1 MAKRPIV
8 SNKVV
13 ERSIGTRMYKRELEK
28 YNICT
33 QASVSFQ
40 TLPPFY
46 EIEAVTFDPETRAA
60 AITFLV
66 SKVKGMATYPVAV
79 TPKLRNYM
87 HDYNET
93 VERELRAITL
103 TNEVLENL
111 TRHHD
116 ELIARFAIDIV
127 GTIKNADIYPSWFV
141 EEIAT
146 GDLNFEVEKAYKGIE
161 FFKRA
166 LKEGEKDLCA
176 QIEAQSDFIGRAEA
190 AKRENER
197 VIFESGELCGNMLQN
212 PGAYFKFPLFAKM
225 RARKKIEAL
234 QLQIDSLKSALVD
247 LSKKISEAE
256 EKKQKL
262 RQDMQEL
269 LWSYEEA
276 IEKENAKIEKARAR
290 YQRIMNSIIPLA

>member
-8 SNKVV
+8 SDKAVMRVV
-13 ERSIGTRMYKRELEK
+13 EERKYKREIEK

-33 QASVSFQ
+33 QADISFR

-66 SKVKGMATYPVAV
+66 SKVKGMAAYPVAV

-111 TRHHD
+111 PRHHD

-127 GTIKNADIYPSWFV
+127 GTIKNADVYPSWFV

-146 GDLNFEVEKAYKGIE
+146 SDLNFEVEKAYKGIE
-161 FFKRA
+161 FFKRV
-166 LKEGEKDLCA
+166 LKEGEKDLCV
-176 QIEAQSDFIGRAEA
+176 QIQDQDAFLQKAEA
-190 AKRENER
+190 AKRKNELA
-197 VIFESGELCGNMLQN
+197 VLESEALCENMLQTPRN
-212 PGAYFKFPLFAKM
+212 FFKFPLFAKS
-225 RARKKIEAL
+225 RARKKVNAL
-234 QLQIDSLKSALVD
+234 LLQTDRLKSALAD
-247 LSKKISEAE
+247 LSKKICQAE
-256 EKKQKL
+256 DKKQKL
-262 RQDMQEL
+262 HQDMQEL
-269 LWSYEEA
+269 LSSHEEA
-276 IEKENAKIEKARAR
+276 IEKERAKIEKARAR
-290 YQRIMNSIIPLA
+290 YQRIINSIIPLV